1 MARSGDGAA
10 PPERGAGGMTTLE
23 HLAEV
28 RATAELL
35 YSCTE
40 VESAICRVANE
51 LSRRVAASNPLVV
64 TVLDGGIIFCGK
76 LLPLLDFPLQLDS
89 VSVSR
94 YRGETQGSSLQ
105 WRLHPRTP
113 LAGRTVVLVDDV
125 LDEGH
130 TLAELQRYC
139 VEQGAAV
146 ALIAVLIEK
155 RLPRA
160 KPCRADFV
168 GLEADD
174 RYLFGYGMDY
184 RNYLRNAAGIYACTH
199 L

>member
-1 MARSGDGAA
+1 MNS
-10 PPERGAGGMTTLE
+10 LE
-23 HLAEV
+23 HLERV
-28 RATAELL
+28 RAHAELI
-35 YSCTE
+35 YSRSQ
-40 VESAICRVANE
+40 VEAAIARVAKE
-51 LSRRVAASNPLVV
+51 ITQTVAASNPVFV
-64 TVLDGGIIFCGK
+64 TVLDGGIVFSGK
-76 LLPLLDFPLQLDS
+76 LLVQLDFPLQLDS

-94 YRGETQGSSLQ
+94 YRGQTQGSALD
-105 WRLHPRTP
+105 WRLKPKTP
-113 LAGRTVVLVDDV
+113 LENRTVVLVDDV

-130 TLAELQRYC
+130 TLADVRDYC
-139 VEQGAAV
+139 MRQGARAV
-146 ALIAVLIEK
+146 LIAVLIDK
-155 RLPRA
+155 KLPRP

>member
-1 MARSGDGAA
+1 MAGSGERAA
-10 PPERGAGGMTTLE
+10 PPERDTGRMTMLA
-23 HLAEV
+23 HLDEV
-28 RATAELL
+28 RETAELL
-35 YSCTE
+35 YSCAE
-40 VESAICRVANE
+40 VESAICRVADE
-51 LSRRVAASNPLVV
+51 LTEALSGTNPVVV

-94 YRGETQGSSLQ
+94 YRGETQGSTLQ
-105 WRLHPRTP
+105 WRLQPKTP

-130 TLAELQRYC
+130 TLAELRHYC
-139 VEQGAAV
+139 IEQGAAAV
-146 ALIAVLIEK
+146 LIAVLVEK

-160 KPCRADFV
+160 KPCRADFI